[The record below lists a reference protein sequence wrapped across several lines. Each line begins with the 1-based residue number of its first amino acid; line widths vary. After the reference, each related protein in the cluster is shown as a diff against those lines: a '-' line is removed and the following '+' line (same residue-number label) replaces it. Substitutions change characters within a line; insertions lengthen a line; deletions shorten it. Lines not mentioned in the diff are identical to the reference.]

1 MSAETVTISKAEY
14 EQLKAALAQVTTLQQ
29 ENNWL
34 IEQIRL
40 ARRQRFGASSEKS
53 QPEDGSVQLSYLFN
67 EPECMAREGAPEP
80 AVEEIAVKAHARA
93 ARRCTQEKMPEDIE
107 VEVIHKT
114 LTDEE
119 CVCPQCRRKLSDI
132 GKDTTKR
139 LKIIPARFVVEETHV
154 HKYACRYCQE
164 HDITTPIIAA
174 ASNPPVI
181 KGSIATPEAIA
192 HVMTQKF
199 VMYSPLYRQEQE
211 YSRAGVPLSRQT
223 LSNWLLKAASQ
234 WLQPVYERMKTE
246 MLKQDILHADET
258 TLQVLHEPGKKAQSK
273 SYMWLYRTGRDA
285 PMQLVL
291 YEYRQ
296 SRGAKHPETF
306 LKDYQ
311 GYLHADGYAVYYGLP
326 GVTVASCW
334 AHVRRKFDEA
344 LHGTLKQDVAKGSN
358 ALRGKQYCDSLF
370 TIEGEISTL
379 SPEERLKQRTKRA
392 KPILE
397 EFHDWVFHLND
408 APKSLLGSAA
418 HYTRKLW
425 PWLTNY
431 LLDGRL
437 EISNNRAERSIKP
450 FVMGR
455 KNFLFANVPKG
466 AEASAVIYSLIETV
480 KENGLDPYRYLTWLM
495 REAPKLDMS
504 MDVQVARLMPIN
516 APDECRVIK
525 NVVE

>member
-1 MSAETVTISKAEY
+1 MDTITISRVEY
-14 EQLKAALAQVTTLQQ
+14 EQLKSALTQVATLQQ
-29 ENNWL
+29 EVNWL
-34 IEQIRL
+34 TEQIRL
-40 ARRQRFGASSEKS
+40 ARKQRFGASSEKS
-53 QPEDGSVQLSYLFN
+53 RADDGFVQLSYLFN
-67 EPECMAREGAPEP
+67 EPECMARESQPEP
-80 AVEEIAVKAHARA
+80 DIEEIAVKAHARK
-93 ARRCTQEKMPEDIE
+93 ARRATQEQLPEDIE
-107 VEVIHKT
+107 VEVIEKT
-114 LTDEE
+114 LPEE
-119 CVCPQCRRKLSDI
+119 ERVCPQCQGQMNDI
-132 GKDTTKR
+132 GKDISRR

-164 HDITTPIIAA
+164 HDITTPVMTA

-211 YSRAGVPLSRQT
+211 YNRAGVPLSRQT
-223 LSNWLLKAASQ
+223 MSNWLLKAGSA
-234 WLQPVYERMKTE
+234 WLKPVYERMKTE
-246 MLKQDILHADET
+246 LLKQDILHADET

-285 PMQLVL
+285 PQQLVV
-291 YEYRQ
+291 YEYQR
-296 SRGAKHPETF
+296 SRRTEHPETF
-306 LKDYQ
+306 LKDYR
-311 GYLHADGYAVYYGLP
+311 GYLHADGYTVYYGLP

-334 AHVRRKFDEA
+334 AHVRRRYDEA
-344 LHGTLKQDVAKGSN
+344 LQGTSKKDSAKESN
-358 ALRGKQYCDSLF
+358 ALRGKRYCDSLF
-370 TIEGEISTL
+370 AIESEIGVL
-379 SPEERLKQRTKRA
+379 PPVERLEQRKKLA

-397 EFHDWVFHLND
+397 EFHDWVFGLND

-425 PWLTNY
+425 PWLNNY

-455 KNFLFANVPKG
+455 KNFLFANVPRG
-466 AEASAVIYSLIETV
+466 AEASAIIYSLIETA

-495 REAPKLDMS
+495 REAPKLDMHA
-504 MDVQVARLMPIN
+504 DDQVARLLPIN
-516 APDECRVIK
+516 APLECRARNGV
-525 NVVE
+525 

>member
-1 MSAETVTISKAEY
+1 MGMDTVTISRAEY
-14 EQLKAALAQVTTLQQ
+14 DLLKAIQAQVAALQQ
-29 ENNWL
+29 EIDRL
-34 IEQIRL
+34 TEQIRL
-40 ARRQRFGASSEKS
+40 ARKQRFGASSEKS
-53 QPEDGSVQLSYLFN
+53 QAEDGYVQLSYLFN
-67 EPECMAREGAPEP
+67 EPECMARENAPEP
-80 AVEEIAVKAHARA
+80 DVEEIAVKAHARK
-93 ARRCTQEKMPEDIE
+93 ARRSTREKLPEDIE
-107 VEVIHKT
+107 VELIEKT
-114 LTDEE
+114 LPDEE
-119 CVCPQCRRKLSDI
+119 CVCPQCQGKLSDI
-132 GKDTTKR
+132 GKEVTKR

-164 HDITTPIIAA
+164 HDIATPIKAA
-174 ASNPPVI
+174 DSHPPVI

-192 HVMTQKF
+192 HIMTQKY

-223 LSNWLLKAASQ
+223 MSNWLLKAASL

-246 MLKQDILHADET
+246 LLAQDILHADET

-273 SYMWLYRTGRDA
+273 SCMWLYRTGRDA
-285 PMQLVL
+285 PQQLVL

-296 SRGAKHPETF
+296 SRGAEHPETF
-306 LKDYQ
+306 LKDYR

-344 LHGTLKQDVAKGSN
+344 LQGMSKKDTAKESN
-358 ALRGKQYCDSLF
+358 ALKGKQYCDSLF
-370 TIEGEISTL
+370 AVESEISGL
-379 SPEERLKQRTKRA
+379 KPKERLEQRRKLA
-392 KPILE
+392 EPILK
-397 EFHDWVFHLND
+397 EFHVWTFGLHA
-408 APKSLLGSAA
+408 APKSLLGSAV
-418 HYTRKLW
+418 HYVRKLW
-425 PWLTNY
+425 PWLNNY

-466 AEASAVIYSLIETV
+466 AEASAVIYSLIETA

-495 REAPKLDMS
+495 HEAPMLDLRK
-504 MDVQVARLMPIN
+504 DDQVARLMPN
-516 APDECRVIK
+516 NVPDQCRARN
-525 NVVE
+525 NV

>member
-1 MSAETVTISKAEY
+1 METITISRAEY
-14 EQLKAALAQVTTLQQ
+14 DLLRSAQARLAVLQQ
-29 ENNWL
+29 EVNWL
-34 IEQIRL
+34 TEQIRL
-40 ARRQRFGASSEKS
+40 ARKQRFGASSEKS
-53 QPEDGSVQLSYLFN
+53 QHEDGSVQLSYLFN
-67 EPECMAREGAPEP
+67 EPECMAMESHPEP
-80 AVEEIAVKAHARA
+80 DTEEVAVKAHARKV
-93 ARRCTQEKMPEDIE
+93 RRHTQENLPEDIE
-107 VEVIHKT
+107 VEVVERT
-114 LTDEE
+114 LPEE
-119 CVCPQCRRKLSDI
+119 ERVCPQCQGQMSDI
-132 GKDTTKR
+132 GSEATKR
-139 LKIIPARFVVEETHV
+139 LKIIPARFVVEETRV
-154 HKYACRYCQE
+154 HKYACKNCQE
-164 HDITTPIIAA
+164 HDVTTPIKSAKAA
-174 ASNPPVI
+174 PAII

-211 YSRAGVPLSRQT
+211 YLRAGVPLSRQT
-223 LSNWLLKAASQ
+223 MSNWLLKAASQ
-234 WLQPVYERMKTE
+234 WLKPVYERMKTE
-246 MLKQDILHADET
+246 LLKQDILHADET
-258 TLQVLHEPGKKAQSK
+258 TLQVLHEPGKKAQGK

-285 PMQLVL
+285 PQQLVL

-306 LKDYQ
+306 LKDYR

-344 LHGTLKQDVAKGSN
+344 LQGTSKKDAAKESS

-370 TIEGEISTL
+370 AIEGEISGL
-379 SPEERLKQRTKRA
+379 PPGERLEQRKKRA
-392 KPILE
+392 KPILDG
-397 EFHDWVFHLND
+397 FHDWVFQLND

-466 AEASAVIYSLIETV
+466 AESSAVIYSLIETA

-495 REAPKLDMS
+495 HEAPSLDMGK
-504 MDVQVARLMPIN
+504 DDQVARLMPIN
-516 APDECRVIK
+516 APNVCRV
-525 NVVE
+525 NQSV

>member
-1 MSAETVTISKAEY
+1 METITISRAEY
-14 EQLKAALAQVTTLQQ
+14 DLLKSVQAQVAALQ
-29 ENNWL
+29 EEINRL
-34 IEQIRL
+34 TEQIRL
-40 ARRQRFGASSEKS
+40 ARKQRFGASSEKS

-67 EPECMAREGAPEP
+67 EPECMAREGTPEP
-80 AVEEIAVKAHARA
+80 DIEEVAVKAHARR
-93 ARRCTQEKMPEDIE
+93 ARRATQEQLPEDIE
-107 VEVIHKT
+107 VEVIEET
-114 LTDEE
+114 LPEE
-119 CVCPQCRRKLSDI
+119 ERVCPQCQGQLSDI
-132 GKDTTKR
+132 GKDVSRR

-164 HDITTPIIAA
+164 HDITTPVIAA
-174 ASNPPVI
+174 AANPPVI
-181 KGSIATPEAIA
+181 KGSIVTPEAIA

-211 YSRAGVPLSRQT
+211 YMRAGVPLSRQT
-223 LSNWLLKAASQ
+223 LSNWLLKATTL
-234 WLQPVYERMKTE
+234 WLKPVYERMKTE
-246 MLKQDILHADET
+246 LLKQDILHADET
-258 TLQVLHEPGKKAQSK
+258 TVQVLHEPGKKAQSK
-273 SYMWLYRTGRDA
+273 SYMWLYRTGRGA
-285 PMQLVL
+285 PQQLVL

-296 SRGAKHPETF
+296 SRGAQHPETF
-306 LKDYQ
+306 LKDYR

-344 LHGTLKQDVAKGSN
+344 IQGTSKKDAAKGSN
-358 ALRGKQYCDSLF
+358 ALRGKQYCDMLF
-370 TIEGEISTL
+370 AIEGEISSLT
-379 SPEERLKQRTKRA
+379 PEERLEQRKKRA
-392 KPILE
+392 RPILDD
-397 EFHDWVFHLND
+397 FHDWVFHLND

-425 PWLTNY
+425 PWLNNY

-466 AEASAVIYSLIETV
+466 AESSAVIYSLIETA

-495 REAPKLDMS
+495 REAPRMDMS
-504 MDVQVARLMPIN
+504 MDDQVARLMPIN
-516 APDECRVIK
+516 APDACRVNK
-525 NVVE
+525 GV